1 MKRFTALLLAL
12 VILLPLMCGCGNKNK
27 IDAVIILPGIMG
39 SELYLSE
46 DSVYN
51 GKSYPA
57 DTKLWLTLDNVE
69 QIFEVPAHIEMLDAV
84 NEFDIRTESPIV
96 NYYHERQSYGTLNTY
111 GKLYKALYDE
121 FGDECDVVFYSYDWR
136 EDPYDSA
143 RKLDSYLCDQ
153 NYDRISIV
161 AHSMGGLVAS
171 QFFAIGEEQRE
182 KVHTYLSLGTPYLGS
197 AEAAYAMI
205 TGNID
210 SFFANI
216 LVSDEA
222 RALCPKL
229 ESMYAL
235 LPYSHLWQSYLSV
248 YTLTSKTPSNSFSDD
263 KELLQKYIE
272 AYSLNKHDLSE
283 ETKSLMFTAEGKH
296 ISELVNSYYLIGS
309 GEKTAVTLNLP
320 NDVRLASTLTTLT
333 KEEAGDGTVSTYSAT
348 VGGTLPTDR
357 TFIKSGG
364 DDFLATHESLADG
377 SDPTTLTFI
386 ISVLRGKAN
395 SFSDRDLKNEFNI
408 KKPAK

>member
-1 MKRFTALLLAL
+1 MKRFTAFLLAL
-12 VILLPLMCGCGNKNK
+12 IILLPLLCGCGGKNK
-27 IDAVIILPGIMG
+27 IDAIIILPGIMG

-46 DSVYN
+46 DLIYD
-51 GKSYPA
+51 GKEYSS
-57 DTKLWLTLDNVE
+57 DTKLWLTLDTVK
-69 QIFEVPAHIEMLDAV
+69 QIFAVPAHIEMLDI
-84 NEFDIRTESPIV
+84 NKEINIQTEDPIV
-96 NYYHERQSYGTLNTY
+96 NYYHERQNYGTLNTY

-121 FGDECDVVFYSYDWR
+121 FGEECDVVFYSYDWR
-136 EDPYDSA
+136 EDPYDTA
-143 RKLDSYLCDQ
+143 RKLDSYLSDQ
-153 NYDRISIV
+153 DYDRVSIV

-171 QFFAIGEEQRE
+171 HFFAMGEEQRE
-182 KVHTYLSLGTPYLGS
+182 KIHTYLSLGTPYLGS

-229 ESMYAL
+229 ASMYAL

-248 YTLTSKTPSNSFSDD
+248 YTITNKTPSESFSDE
-263 KELLQKYIE
+263 KELLEKYIE
-272 AYSLNKHDLSE
+272 NYSLNTHEYSE
-283 ETKSLMFTAEGKH
+283 EVKSLLFTADGKH
-296 ISELVNSYYLIGS
+296 ISELVNSYYLIGN

-333 KEEAGDGTVSTYSAT
+333 KEASGDGTVSAYSAT
-348 VGGTLPTDR
+348 IGGTLPADR
-357 TFIKSGG
+357 TFVKSGG

-377 SDPTTLTFI
+377 SDPTTLMFI
-386 ISVLRGKAN
+386 ISVLRGEVE
-395 SFSDRDLKNEFNI
+395 SLTDRDLKNDFNI
-408 KKPAK
+408 KKTTP